1 MPAGEIMQSHTIDV
15 TILAGTGDVEARQ
28 TMMGGVVQESAWDI
42 APSMTQVKV
51 TNSIGNHG
59 SRVGEETV
67 GVTIL
72 TGTKAVKTRQT
83 VTSGVVQGSTWDIV
97 LQSSAQVTTTEV
109 SGNERSGNRVMFAE
123 VEEQGGG
130 SRLSTRENT
139 KVGMVQQ
146 SATELSMQ
154 LTAKSSSQQTTTD
167 SLSTLQ
173 TTTESSMMQTATK
186 LSTLQSAT
194 GSSTQS
200 LYASARLDMEVSV
213 TGVVNDTILLTGQSG
228 TRESATNETVVQ
240 GSTQGISQS
249 STQVTKWWGVA

>member
-1 MPAGEIMQSHTIDV
+1 MQSWMKYTPAGEIMQLQTVDV
-15 TILAGTGDVEARQ
+15 MILAGTEDVEAQQ
-28 TMMGGVVQESAWDI
+28 TMTGGVVQESVWDI

-51 TNSIGNHG
+51 TNSVGNCG

-97 LQSSAQVTTTEV
+97 QSLAQVTTTEV
-109 SGNERSGNRVMFAE
+109 SGDERSGNHIMFAE

-139 KVGMVQQ
+139 EVGMVQQ
-146 SATELSMQ
+146 SATESSMQ
-154 LTAKSSSQQTTTD
+154 LTAESLSQKTTTD

-173 TTTESSMMQTATK
+173 TTPESSTTQTATE

-200 LYASARLDMEVSV
+200 LHASAGLDMEASV
-213 TGVVNDTILLTGQSG
+213 TGIVNDTILLTG
-228 TRESATNETVVQ
+228 
-240 GSTQGISQS
+240 
-249 STQVTKWWGVA
+249 

>member
-1 MPAGEIMQSHTIDV
+1 MQSWMKYTPAGEIMQSQTVDV

-28 TMMGGVVQESAWDI
+28 TMTGGVVQESAWDI
-42 APSMTQVKV
+42 APSMTQVRA

-72 TGTKAVKTRQT
+72 TGTKAVKTWQT

-97 LQSSAQVTTTEV
+97 QSSTQVTTTEV
-109 SGNERSGNRVMFAE
+109 SGDERSGNRIMFAE
-123 VEEQGGG
+123 VEERGGG

-139 KVGMVQQ
+139 KVGTVQQ

-173 TTTESSMMQTATK
+173 TTTKSSMTQTATE

-200 LYASARLDMEVSV
+200 LHASAGLDV
-213 TGVVNDTILLTGQSG
+213 G
-228 TRESATNETVVQ
+228 
-240 GSTQGISQS
+240 GIGY
-249 STQVTKWWGVA
+249 WRR